1 MKVLWLASWY
11 PNRTDPSNGDFIE
24 RHARATAA
32 FTDQLFLIAV
42 VKDTTMQKGHSE
54 IIKTQQGRLSV
65 YTAFYGS
72 SANWGM
78 AEKLLS
84 FRKYFSLQKKIYR
97 QIEVEHGMPDI
108 VHVQVAMNAGLFA
121 LHLQSFKK
129 IPYVVTEHWAGYSR
143 KARPNIYEKGSYFL
157 WLSKRILKAAA
168 FFLPVSDEL
177 GRTVIQNL
185 VPVNYKVIPN
195 VVDTGLF
202 FYRPVSLPVFR
213 FIHLSYMHYQKNPDG
228 ILQACKI
235 LKDRGVRFELQ
246 MTGSKNEKLERQAAD
261 WGLQNEYVF
270 FENAVP
276 YAEVANRMQQASA
289 LLLFSRFENLPCV
302 MLEALCCGLPV
313 VSSRVGGIAEVINES
328 NGILVDSENV
338 AQLAAAMETMIHTYA
353 SFNREE
359 ISAKARRR
367 FNYNVVGK
375 QYLEVY
381 QQVLQ
386 QRR

>member
-24 RHARATAA
+24 RHAYATAA

-42 VKDTTMQKGHSE
+42 VKDTTMEKGSTE
-54 IIKTQQGRLSV
+54 IIKTQAGRLCV
-65 YTAFYGS
+65 YTAYYGS
-72 SANWGM
+72 SRGI

-84 FRKYFSLQKKIYR
+84 FRKYFSLQKEIYR
-97 QIEVEHGMPDI
+97 QIEEEHGRPDI

-121 LHLQSFKK
+121 LHLQRFKK

-143 KARPNIYEKGSYFL
+143 NARPNIYDKGSYFL
-157 WLSKRILKAAA
+157 WLTKRILKAAA
-168 FFLPVSDEL
+168 VFLPVSDEL
-177 GRTVIQNL
+177 GRTVTQNL
-185 VPVNYKVIPN
+185 APVKYKVVPN

-202 FYRPVSLPVFR
+202 FYRPVLLPVFR
-213 FIHLSYMHYQKNPDG
+213 FIHLSYMHYQKNPEG
-228 ILQACKI
+228 MLQACKI

-246 MTGSKNEKLERQAAD
+246 MTGSKNEKLELQAAD
-261 WGLQNEYVF
+261 LGLLNEYVF
-270 FENAVP
+270 FSNAVP
-276 YAEVANRMQQASA
+276 YAEVAHRMQQASA

-328 NGILVDSENV
+328 NGLLVDSENI
-338 AQLAAAMETMIHTYA
+338 AQLAAAMEKMIHTYA
-353 SFNREE
+353 SFNRQQ
-359 ISAKARRR
+359 ISAMARQR
-367 FNYNVVGK
+367 FNYDAVGK
-375 QYLEVY
+375 QYLELY

-386 QRR
+386 